1 MPAALIIALCT
12 LHLMCM
18 DSSLIRD
25 FFYLSAYLTTW
36 NSRLHQQIVWGLQ
49 TLGLVFNNY

>member
-18 DSSLIRD
+18 DSSLIRN